1 MFRHSLTKFIA
12 ISWCAIYSRKG
23 NFTPI
28 HWKSLMDLI
37 KFCRR
42 IKKLYGKESVGAVG
56 VKGSLS
62 L

>member
-1 MFRHSLTKFIA
+1 
-12 ISWCAIYSRKG
+12 
-23 NFTPI
+23 
-28 HWKSLMDLI
+28 MDLI